1 MKYHLALITAA
12 FLLFGC
18 SSKEKDEKKEDVKAV
33 TTPKYILAAIEKT
46 GVAEKIKLPAQMA
59 AYEEV
64 SIFPKVN
71 AYVKT
76 VLVDIGSKVS
86 KGSLLMELEAP
97 ELTQAVMQARER
109 YVRTRSDFTL
119 AKEQYQRLYEA
130 SQTDGA
136 VSPIDLSTARS
147 RSDAD
152 SALCNAEKANWQM
165 QQTMLDYLKVIAPF
179 DGVITERNVHP
190 GALVSAVAKDKPM
203 LELKQVKHLRLQ
215 VDIPEGVAA
224 HVKNKD
230 TVSFTTNAFPGKKMT
245 GFITRKSMNIT
256 SQFRSERMEIDIQNP
271 NETLSPGM
279 FAEVLFDLSA
289 AADALSVPRTA
300 VVTST
305 ERKYVLVMRNN
316 KIVKVDVSTG
326 KESSA
331 RIEIYGLLQPGE
343 QVIVNAND
351 EIKETN

>member
-1 MKYHLALITAA
+1 MKYSILFILTA
-12 FLLFGC
+12 LLFGC
-18 SSKEKDEKKEDVKAV
+18 SSQPKEEKKTKEKTAV
-33 TTPKYILAAIEKT
+33 TPKYILAAIEKN

-76 VLVDIGSKVS
+76 VLVDIGTKVS

-97 ELTQAVMQARER
+97 ELTQAVMQAKEK

-119 AKEQYQRLYEA
+119 AKEHYQRLFEA
-130 SQTDGA
+130 AKTEGA
-136 VSPIDLSTARS
+136 VSPIDLSTACS
-147 RSDAD
+147 RADAD
-152 SALCNAEKANWQM
+152 SALSNAEKANWQM
-165 QQTMLDYLKVIAPF
+165 QQSMLDYLRVTAPF

-190 GALVSAVAKDKPM
+190 GALVNAVAKDKPM
-203 LELKQVKHLRLQ
+203 LELKQVKRLRLQ
-215 VDIPEGVAA
+215 VDIPEGMAA
-224 HVKNKD
+224 HIKNKD
-230 TVSFTTNAFPGKKMT
+230 TVSFTTNAFPGKRMT
-245 GFITRKSMNIT
+245 GMITRKSMNIT
-256 SQFRSERMEIDIQNP
+256 AQFRSERMEIDIQNP
-271 NETLSPGM
+271 TEQLSPGM
-279 FAEVLFDLSA
+279 FAEVLFELSA
-289 AADALSVPRTA
+289 ATDALSVPRTA

-305 ERKYVLVMRNN
+305 ERKYVLVMRNE

-326 KESSA
+326 KESAS